1 MRSFLQRLLKIAAY
15 AAAGVVIALA
25 IAVGLFRLFLPRLP
39 EYQEEIKGWASSA
52 LGMEVEFSGM
62 DARWGLSGPEL
73 EFYDAELVRPGT
85 QARVV
90 AAQEVRVGV
99 ALTRLLVDRQLLV
112 DRVVVSGTSLEVRQ
126 LEDGRWWVQGSPAED
141 LISPRTR
148 EADALSE
155 IVLVGEDIEIIF
167 LQPGDERPRFFDV
180 TSVVASADGNR
191 LALDADINLPDDL
204 GRQLEFSATQLL
216 TVPPE
221 ERHWDVAIDAPD
233 VDLAGWTKIQGIAGR
248 ELLAG
253 DGDVDLSLA
262 YANGRIRSAIAE
274 IDLVDISVSEGDI
287 FDLQGRF
294 EFSANDTSWLI
305 AAEEFRIATPQHE
318 WPESRLRA
326 EASTLESGEVVMLDV
341 RASYLRLDDL
351 GLFAPWLGQEQ
362 QQVLIDSDPSGVVVG
377 LVATLSDVD
386 TDSPGFDVEAQLDEV
401 GVAALGERPGL
412 RGFSGL
418 VRANRLGG
426 RLEIRS
432 TDIKAELP
440 RYFDEPIDI
449 SVAEGTVI
457 WRRSDSRTTVLSDG
471 IRISN
476 ELIDSESS
484 VQLTIEGDGS
494 SPVIDL
500 ASSWSINDV
509 AAVRDFIPARIV
521 KPKLYD
527 WLQRAFVQGSI
538 PAATTSL
545 NGPLDKFPFDN
556 GEGRFHIEAKLRN
569 LILDY
574 HPLWPQ
580 SLQSDM
586 EVVLENTR
594 LYSVRNQGRS
604 AGNRVVDA
612 RIEIPDL
619 RNPVLMIDAF
629 STGTLE
635 TIRSFTSQSPIA
647 DVFGGHLERMAVS
660 GDASFNLNLIVPLL
674 DTQAFDFT
682 ARLRS
687 NNGTL
692 AIDGFGPV
700 VTDLIGEVTISRGD
714 ISSES
719 IGATF
724 LGEAVTLD
732 LSMSDEAGFGV
743 VAETEGVATA
753 EAIVSELE
761 LPLEGLLSG
770 RTPYKARLL
779 FPGGD
784 SDVPAPFTIRIE
796 SGLEGLAIELPEP
809 VGKPADSTLEIRGD
823 IRFVEDGVL
832 ESTGF
837 AENQVAWQVLFN
849 KTDDL
854 WDLDRGAVTLG
865 GDVLQ
870 SAETRGLHISGT
882 TSTVRLDD
890 WLALSRSRE
899 ERGGAAERIRSI
911 DLTVEDFFAVGQH
924 LQGHHVRVDRSARDW
939 LVQVDGEQVVGSVFV
954 PYDFDSDRA
963 MVIEM
968 ERLHMPGDEVSP
980 PDDSEVDPTTL
991 PPITLRANDL
1001 AIGDRYY
1008 GSIEADIVRTPG
1020 GLEATRIETRDET
1033 FEINATGRWEIDDTD
1048 PRGAR
1053 TFAAGTFTS
1062 SDVEQT
1068 MARLN
1073 FQPGIVSNQMVVD
1086 FDVDFSGGPRDDYL
1100 DSLDGSVG
1108 VEFGAGQ
1115 LEEVEPG
1122 AGRMFGLLSVTALPR
1137 RLSLDFRDVFNKG
1150 FGFDKIAGYFRIS
1163 DGEAYTC
1170 DLSLEGPAADI
1181 GIVGR
1186 ASLVN
1191 EDYDQSAV
1199 ISANFGNTLP
1209 IMGAVVAGPQ
1219 AAAALLIFSQ
1229 IFKKPLQEVGQVYYS
1244 IGGSWDDPALD
1255 RSDAEGFA
1263 VVVESAGC
1271 LADTE

>member
-1 MRSFLQRLLKIAAY
+1 MKSFLQRLLKFIAY
-15 AAAGVVIALA
+15 TAAGVVIALA

-39 EYQEEIKGWASSA
+39 EYQEEIKGWASNA

-85 QARVV
+85 QARLI
-90 AAQEVRVGV
+90 AAEEVRVGV

-112 DRVVVSGTSLEVRQ
+112 DRVVISGTSIEVRQ
-126 LEDGRWWVQGSPAED
+126 LEDGRWWVQGSPAEE
-141 LISPRTR
+141 LLNLRTR
-148 EADALSE
+148 EADELSE
-155 IVLVGEDIEIIF
+155 IEVVGEDLEIIF

-180 TSVVASADGNR
+180 ASVVASADGNR
-191 LALDADINLPDDL
+191 IALDADVRLPGDL
-204 GRQLEFSATQLL
+204 GRDLELSATQLL
-216 TVPPE
+216 TMPVE
-221 ERHWDVAIDAPD
+221 ERHWDIAIEAPD
-233 VDLAGWTKIQGIAGR
+233 LDLAGWTKIRRIRDR
-248 ELLAG
+248 EFLDG
-253 DGDVDLSLA
+253 FGDVDLSLA

-274 IDLVDISVSEGDI
+274 LDLDGVLLEEGDA

-294 EFSANDTSWLI
+294 EFNATATSWLV
-305 AAEEFRIATPQHE
+305 AAEEFRIATSQHE

-326 EASTLESGEVVMLDV
+326 EASTLENGDIVMLDL

-351 GLFAPWLGQEQ
+351 GLFAPWLDTEQ
-362 QQVLIDSDPSGVVVG
+362 RQRLIETDPSGSVVG
-377 LVATLSDVD
+377 LVATISDMH
-386 TDSPGFDVEAQLDEV
+386 SEAPGFDIEAQLDTA
-401 GVAALGERPGL
+401 GVAATEERPGL

-426 RLEIRS
+426 RLELRS
-432 TDIKAELP
+432 TDMSAVLP
-440 RYFDEPIDI
+440 KYFDEPVDV

-457 WRRSDSRTTVLSDG
+457 WRRSDARTTVLSDG
-471 IRISN
+471 IVISN
-476 ELIDSESS
+476 DIFDSESS
-484 VQLTIEGDGS
+484 VQLTLEGDGS
-494 SPVIDL
+494 APIIDL
-500 ASSWSINDV
+500 SSTWSINDV
-509 AAVRDFIPARIV
+509 VAARDLIPVKIV
-521 KPKLYD
+521 KPRLYD
-527 WLQRAFVQGSI
+527 WLQQAFVQGSI
-538 PAATTSL
+538 PVGTTSL

-556 GEGRFHIEAKLRN
+556 GEGRFHIEATLRN
-569 LILDY
+569 LILNY
-574 HPLWPQ
+574 HPLWPDTT
-580 SLQSDM
+580 QSDM

-619 RNPVLMIDAF
+619 RDPVLTIDAF

-660 GDASFNLNLIVPLL
+660 GEATFGLNLTVPLL

-692 AIDGFGPV
+692 AIEGFGPV
-700 VTDLIGEVTISRGD
+700 VTDLVGEVTIMRED
-714 ISSES
+714 ISSEALA
-719 IGATF
+719 ATF
-724 LGEAVTLD
+724 LGESVTID
-732 LSMSDEAGFGV
+732 LKVSDDERFSV

-753 EAIVSELE
+753 AAIVNELE
-761 LPLEGLLSG
+761 LPLEGLISG
-770 RTPYKARLL
+770 TAAYNSRLL
-779 FPGGD
+779 FPRGD
-784 SDVPAPFTIRIE
+784 SDQSVPFTIQIE
-796 SGLEGLAIELPEP
+796 SGLEGLAIDLPEP
-809 VGKPADSTLEIRGD
+809 LGKPADAEFEIRGD
-823 IRFVEDGVL
+823 IRFVDDGVL
-832 ESTGF
+832 ESAGF
-837 AENQVAWQVLFN
+837 AENRIAWQVAFN
-849 KTDDL
+849 EVDDL
-854 WDLDRGAVTLG
+854 WDLDRGVVTLG

-870 SAETRGLHISGT
+870 SAETRGLHITGT
-882 TSTVRLDD
+882 TPTVRLDD
-890 WLALSRSRE
+890 WLALSRSGE
-899 ERGGAAERIRSI
+899 GRGGVAERIRSI
-911 DLTVEDFFAVGQH
+911 DLTIDDLFAVGQH
-924 LQGHHVRVDRSARDW
+924 LKGHQVRVDRSARDW
-939 LVQVDGEQVVGSVFV
+939 LVQVEGEQVIGSVFV

-968 ERLHMPGDEVSP
+968 DRLYMPGDEVSP
-980 PDDSEVDPTTL
+980 ADDSETDPTTL
-991 PPITLRANDL
+991 PPITLRASDL
-1001 AIGDRYY
+1001 AIGERYY
-1008 GSIEADIVRTPG
+1008 GSLEADIVRIPG

-1033 FEINATGRWEIDDTD
+1033 FAINATGRWIVDDND

-1053 TFAAGTFTS
+1053 TLAAGTFTS
-1062 SDVEQT
+1062 SDVERT
-1068 MARLN
+1068 MARLD
-1073 FQPGIVSNQMVVD
+1073 FQPGIVSNEMVAG
-1086 FDVDFSGGPRDDYL
+1086 FDLEFSGGPREDYL
-1100 DSLDGSVG
+1100 STLSGSVG

-1122 AGRMFGLLSVTALPR
+1122 AGRMFGLLSITALPR

-1150 FGFDKIAGYFRIS
+1150 FGFDKIAGNFRIS

-1181 GIVGR
+1181 GIIGR
-1186 ASLVN
+1186 ASLVA

-1244 IGGSWDDPALD
+1244 IGGSWDEPALD
-1255 RSDAEGFA
+1255 RSDSEGFTA
-1263 VVVESAGC
+1263 AFESAGC